1 MSIHDRK
8 KTSGLRWLKRLGIG
22 LASTAI
28 IFVAIGVLLPN
39 EYVVSR
45 SVVIEAEAEAIHGFV
60 GDLRRWELWGPWY
73 EDDPGLV
80 VAYGKKTN
88 GIGASQSWTGKDG
101 NGSMEITASSPRR
114 GVRYDLAFND
124 GAYRSRAA
132 IRYHPGESNT
142 RVSWM
147 MRGRMD
153 TPVLGGYAALLIE
166 PLVGDLFERGLAK
179 LKQTVEAQ
187 AVEPE

>member
-1 MSIHDRK
+1 MSGDGRK
-8 KTSGLRWLKRLGIG
+8 DTRGPRWLKRLGFAVAAAVIV
-22 LASTAI
+22 
-28 IFVAIGVLLPN
+28 FVAIGVLLPK

-45 SVVIEAEAEAIHGFV
+45 SITIEAKAEDIHDFV
-60 GDLRRWELWGPWY
+60 GDLRRWETWGPWH
-73 EDDPGLV
+73 EADPSLAV
-80 VAYGKKTN
+80 TYGAKTS

-124 GAYRSRAA
+124 GAYRCRAA
-132 IRYHPGESNT
+132 IRYHPKEDHT
-142 RVSWM
+142 VVSWM

-166 PLVGDLFERGLAK
+166 PLVGGLFERGLAK
-179 LKQTVEAQ
+179 LKQTVEGQ
-187 AVEPE
+187 VVEPE